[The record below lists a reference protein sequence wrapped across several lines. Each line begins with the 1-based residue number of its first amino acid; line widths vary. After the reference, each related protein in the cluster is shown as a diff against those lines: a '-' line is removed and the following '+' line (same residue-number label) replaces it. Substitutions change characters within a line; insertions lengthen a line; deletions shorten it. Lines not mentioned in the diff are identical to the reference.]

1 MIDLISRS
9 WLVAAA
15 IALLVAQATAQEDPS
30 AAAPDAEQQAAMEA
44 WANAGRIGE
53 AHAVLAE
60 QAGEWRAEM
69 EMWMSPDAPPVEA
82 TYEVTRTMELEGRV
96 LHEVWTGEF
105 MGQPF
110 HGIGRTGHNNTTE
123 QYWSTWTDNMS
134 TNLMTSSGKLQSDG
148 SIQMTGDF
156 VDPVSGETV
165 ATRFVWSIPGAD
177 SERMEA
183 YETRG
188 GEEFMNMRMML
199 NRIED

>member
-1 MIDLISRS
+1 MIDLISRR

-15 IALLVAQATAQEDPS
+15 ITLLVAQAAAQEDPS

-53 AHAVLAE
+53 AHAGLAE
-60 QAGEWRAEM
+60 QAGQWQAEM
-69 EMWMSPDAPPVEA
+69 EIWMAPDAPPVAA
-82 TYEVTRTMELEGRV
+82 TYEVTRAMELDGRV
-96 LHEVWTGEF
+96 LHEVWTGDF

-110 HGIGRTGHNNTTE
+110 RGISRTGYNNTTE

-134 TNLMTSSGKLQSDG
+134 TGLMTSNGKQQPDG
-148 SIQMTGDF
+148 SIELTGDF

-165 ATRFVWSIPGAD
+165 ATRFVWSFPGAD

-188 GEEFMNMRMML
+188 GEEFMNMRMTL
-199 NRIED
+199 TRIED

>member
-15 IALLVAQATAQEDPS
+15 LALLVAQATAQEDPS

-53 AHAVLAE
+53 AHAGLAK
-60 QAGEWRAEM
+60 QAGQWRAEM
-69 EMWMSPDAPPVEA
+69 EMWMAPDAPPVEA

-110 HGIGRTGHNNTTE
+110 RGIGRTGHNNTTE
-123 QYWSTWTDNMS
+123 QYWSTWIDNMS
-134 TNLMTSSGKLQSDG
+134 TNLMTLSGKLQSDG
-148 SIQMTGDF
+148 SIQMIGDF
-156 VDPVSGETV
+156 VDPVSAETV
-165 ATRFVWSIPGAD
+165 ATRSVWSFPDPD
-177 SERMEA
+177 SERMESF
-183 YETRG
+183 ETRG
-188 GEEFMNMRMML
+188 GEEFMNMRMTL
-199 NRIED
+199 TRIED